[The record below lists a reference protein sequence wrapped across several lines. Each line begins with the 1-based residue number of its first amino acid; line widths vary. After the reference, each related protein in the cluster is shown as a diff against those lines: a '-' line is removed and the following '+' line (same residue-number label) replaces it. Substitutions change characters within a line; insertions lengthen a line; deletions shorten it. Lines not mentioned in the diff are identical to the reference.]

1 MKEEIDRMLKNGIIK
16 KSKSFWVSPVI
27 LVLKKNRSIK
37 FCVDYKK
44 LNAIII
50 VDAHLLPVVNDTVDK
65 IREKKYYTSIDLASS
80 YWQVE
85 VDKNSRDITPWGLY
99 QFNVMPFG
107 LTNTPAT
114 FQRLMN
120 YVLYDYL

>member
-16 KSKSFWVSPVI
+16 KSKSSWVSPVI

-65 IREKKYYTSIDLASS
+65 IREKKYYTSIDLASG
-80 YWQVE
+80 Y
-85 VDKNSRDITPWGLY
+85 
-99 QFNVMPFG
+99 
-107 LTNTPAT
+107 
-114 FQRLMN
+114 
-120 YVLYDYL
+120 